1 MNLEYSVTVSDEAL
15 RAMTLST
22 VEAYVHGDGQKR
34 KEQKTPAVET
44 LGFLWGHVTHT
55 YDEMLNIHIDMMSL
69 SLSAERDFESVGDV
83 QNAVL
88 LKNALL
94 QRWAPHLMLVGDFHS
109 HPYETLSDVQETL
122 GFEFS
127 EADVEDF
134 LTNDIYWN
142 DNANPIMVVM
152 TVCKLSKVHEAYR
165 SEAVR
170 NNIVCFDVG
179 EFRFWM
185 NVAVG
190 YLTDGNKRNWTGNSF
205 SRVELRLDSKFYN
218 YSGDRLMS

>member
-22 VEAYVHGDGQKR
+22 IEAYVHGDGQKR
-34 KEQKTPAVET
+34 KKQRTPAVET
-44 LGFLWGHVTHT
+44 LGFLWGHSTQT

-69 SLSAERDFESVGDV
+69 SLSAERDADSVDDV
-83 QNAVL
+83 KNAVV
-88 LKNALL
+88 LKNSLL

-109 HPYETLSDVQETL
+109 HPYQTLSEVKEIL

-134 LTNDIYWN
+134 LTNDIYWQN
-142 DNANPIMVVM
+142 NANPIMVVM
-152 TVCKLSKVHEAYR
+152 TVCKLSRVHEAYN
-165 SEAVR
+165 SETVR

-179 EFRFWM
+179 EFRLWM
-185 NVAVG
+185 NVAIG
-190 YLTDGNKRNWTGNSF
+190 FSTDSNKRDWTGNSH

-218 YSGDRLMS
+218 YSGDRLLP